1 MTKDNRV
8 SIEVDLTDDE
18 WYTLMKL
25 AHEQDI
31 TLNQLVENILK
42 TFIENYPESE
52 FKKIALQKVEIGLA
66 EKAIKS
72 KSAGLLNEFLLQFP
86 NSNFKETIIQ

>member
-42 TFIENYPESE
+42 TFIEKER
-52 FKKIALQKVEIGLA
+52 
-66 EKAIKS
+66 S
-72 KSAGLLNEFLLQFP
+72 KTNE
-86 NSNFKETIIQ
+86 

>member
-18 WYTLMKL
+18 WYSLMKI

-31 TLNQLVENILK
+31 TLNQLVENILRE
-42 TFIENYPESE
+42 FIE
-52 FKKIALQKVEIGLA
+52 K
-66 EKAIKS
+66 EKAKH
-72 KSAGLLNEFLLQFP
+72 E
-86 NSNFKETIIQ
+86 

>member
-18 WYTLMKL
+18 WYSLMKI

-31 TLNQLVENILK
+31 TLNQLVENILRE
-42 TFIENYPESE
+42 FIEKE
-52 FKKIALQKVEIGLA
+52 
-66 EKAIKS
+66 KS
-72 KSAGLLNEFLLQFP
+72 KNE
-86 NSNFKETIIQ
+86 